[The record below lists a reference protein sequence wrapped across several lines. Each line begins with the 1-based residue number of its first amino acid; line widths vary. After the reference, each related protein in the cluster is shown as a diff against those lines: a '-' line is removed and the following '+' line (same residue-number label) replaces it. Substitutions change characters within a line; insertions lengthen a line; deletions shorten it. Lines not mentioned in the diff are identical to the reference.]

1 MLTYIIDYENT
12 ERRMRDYDKA
22 GREEIDNGPVPAV
35 GFKWA
40 VIKIAPSLIP
50 PIPAAC
56 PSPQP
61 SLRPFFDLTPH

>member
-1 MLTYIIDYENT
+1 MLTYIIHYENT
-12 ERRMRDYDKA
+12 ERRMRDYAKA
-22 GREEIDNGPVPAV
+22 GREEIDHGPVGV

-40 VIKIAPSLIP
+40 VIKIALSLIP

-61 SLRPFFDLTPH
+61 NLGPF